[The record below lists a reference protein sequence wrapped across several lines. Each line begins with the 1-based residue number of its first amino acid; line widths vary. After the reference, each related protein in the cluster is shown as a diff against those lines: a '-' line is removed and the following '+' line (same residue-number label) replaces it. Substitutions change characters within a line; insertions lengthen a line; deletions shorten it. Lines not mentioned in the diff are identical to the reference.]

1 MRKGTA
7 CRVNETFRVIDA
19 HQHFWDL
26 DRVDYPWL
34 TAELGP
40 IHRTFDV
47 VDVEPH
53 VAASPVDDVILVQ
66 AAGSYA
72 DTDAMIAI
80 ADRWERVVGIVAWLP
95 LDDPAEAAQALERY
109 QRDSRIVGIRHQI
122 HDEPDPDWIL
132 RDEVFEGLRL
142 VEQAGLAYDVVA
154 VLPRH
159 LEHVPR
165 LAAAFPNLR
174 IVIDHLAK
182 PAVAEKGWEPWASL
196 LSAAAAAPNVTAKIS
211 GLDTAAGTG
220 YAASDLEPYIQHA
233 LDQFG
238 ADRLMFGSDW
248 PVSTLAGGYA
258 RWWDVSAEVLDPLTV
273 DDRSAIYAGTAARVY
288 ALESQEGGAS

>member
-1 MRKGTA
+1 MS
-7 CRVNETFRVIDA
+7 ETFRVIDA

-26 DRVDYPWL
+26 DKVDYPWL

-40 IHRTFDV
+40 VYRTFDV
-47 VDVEPH
+47 ADVEPDI
-53 VAASPVDDVILVQ
+53 ATSPVDDVILVQ

-80 ADRWERVVGIVAWLP
+80 ADRWERVVGIVGWLP
-95 LDDPAEAAQALERY
+95 LDHPAEAARALERY
-109 QRDSRIVGIRHQI
+109 RGDSRIVGIRHQI

-132 RDEVFEGLRL
+132 QDAVCEGLRL
-142 VEQAGLAYDVVA
+142 VEQAGLAYDVVS

-165 LAAAFPNLR
+165 LAAAFPDLQ

-182 PAVAEKGWEPWASL
+182 PAVAEQQWEPWASL
-196 LSAAAAAPNVTAKIS
+196 LTAAAQAPNVTAKIS
-211 GLDTAAGTG
+211 GLDTAAGPG
-220 YAASDLEPYIQHA
+220 YAAADVEPYVQHA
-233 LDQFG
+233 LAQFG

-248 PVSTLAGGYA
+248 PISTLAGGYT
-258 RWWDVSAEVLDPLTV
+258 RWWDVIAEVLAPLPLAE
-273 DDRSAIYAGTAARVY
+273 RSAIYGRTAARVY
-288 ALESQEGGAS
+288 GIKPQEGTQ

>member
-1 MRKGTA
+1 MIDG
-7 CRVNETFRVIDA
+7 FRVIDA

-26 DRVDYPWL
+26 GKVDYPWL
-34 TAELGP
+34 TAELGS

-47 VDVEPH
+47 ADVEPQ

-80 ADRWERVVGIVAWLP
+80 ADRWERVVGIVGWLP
-95 LDDPAEAAQALERY
+95 LDHPAEAARALTRY
-109 QRDSRIVGIRHQI
+109 RTDGRIVGIRHQI
-122 HDEPDPDWIL
+122 HDEADPDWIL
-132 RDEVFEGLRL
+132 QDSVFEGLRM

-165 LAAAFPNLR
+165 LAAAFPNLQ

-182 PAVAEKGWEPWASL
+182 PAIAEQGWEPWASL
-196 LSAAAAAPNVTAKIS
+196 LAAAAQAPNVTAKIS
-211 GLDTAAGTG
+211 GLDTAAGIG
-220 YAASDLEPYIQHA
+220 YEASDLEPYIQHA

-258 RWWDVSAEVLDPLTV
+258 RWWDVVADVLTPLTV
-273 DDRSAIYAGTAARVY
+273 DERSAIYADTAARVY
-288 ALESQEGGAS
+288 GLKPQQEGGAS

>member
-1 MRKGTA
+1 MIDG
-7 CRVNETFRVIDA
+7 FRVIDS

-40 IHRTFDV
+40 VYRTFDV
-47 VDVEPH
+47 ADVEPD

-95 LDDPAEAAQALERY
+95 LDQPAEAARALERY
-109 QRDSRIVGIRHQI
+109 HRDSRIVGIRHQI

-132 RDEVFEGLRL
+132 QDTVFEGLRL
-142 VEQAGLAYDVVA
+142 VEQAGLACDVVS

-165 LAAAFPNLR
+165 LAAAFPSLH

-182 PAVAEKGWEPWASL
+182 PAISDKDWEPWATL
-196 LSAAAAAPNVTAKIS
+196 LTAAAAAPNVTAKIS
-211 GLDTAAGTG
+211 GLDTAAGPG
-220 YAASDLEPYIQHA
+220 YGASDLEPYVRHA
-233 LDQFG
+233 LEQFG

-248 PVSTLAGGYA
+248 PISTLADGYT
-258 RWWDVSAEVLDPLTV
+258 RWWDVVAEVLGPLRA
-273 DDRSAIYAGTAARVY
+273 DERSAIYGRTAARVY
-288 ALESQEGGAS
+288 GLKPQEGAQ

>member
-1 MRKGTA
+1 MTDS
-7 CRVNETFRVIDA
+7 FRIIDS

-26 DRVDYPWL
+26 DKVEYPWL
-34 TAELGP
+34 TADLGS

-47 VDVEPH
+47 ADVEPL

-66 AAGSYA
+66 AAASYA
-72 DTDAMIAI
+72 DTDAMIAV

-95 LDDPAEAAQALERY
+95 LDDPAEAQRALERY
-109 QRDSRIVGIRHQI
+109 REDSRIVGVRHQI

-132 RDEVFEGLRL
+132 QDSVSEGLRL
-142 VEQAGLAYDVVA
+142 VEKAGLAYDVVA

-165 LAAAFPNLR
+165 LAAAFPNLQ

-182 PAVAEKGWEPWASL
+182 PPIADHGWEPWASL
-196 LSAAAAAPNVTAKIS
+196 LTAAAAAPNVTAKIS
-211 GLDTAAGTG
+211 GLDTAAGPG
-220 YAASDLEPYIQHA
+220 YTAADLKSYVQHA
-233 LDQFG
+233 LSRFG

-258 RWWDVSAEVLDPLTV
+258 RWWEAVAEVLAPLTAGE
-273 DDRSAIYAGTAARVY
+273 RSAVYAGTAARVY
-288 ALESQEGGAS
+288 ALETKQEGGAS

>member
-1 MRKGTA
+1 MIDG
-7 CRVNETFRVIDA
+7 FRVIDA

-26 DRVDYPWL
+26 DKVDYPWL
-34 TAELGP
+34 TAELGS

-47 VDVEPH
+47 ADVEPE

-72 DTDAMIAI
+72 DTDAMTAI
-80 ADRWERVVGIVAWLP
+80 ADRWERVVGIVGWLP
-95 LDDPAEAAQALERY
+95 LDDPAEAARALARY
-109 QRDSRIVGIRHQI
+109 RTNGRIVGIRHQI
-122 HDEPDPDWIL
+122 HDEPDPDWIVGDSVL
-132 RDEVFEGLRL
+132 EGLRL

-165 LAAAFPNLR
+165 LAAAFPDLQ

-182 PAVAEKGWEPWASL
+182 PAVAEQQWEPWASL
-196 LSAAAAAPNVTAKIS
+196 LSAAAEAPNVTAKIS
-211 GLDTAAGTG
+211 GLDTAAGIG
-220 YAASDLEPYIQHA
+220 YKASDLEPYLWHA
-233 LDQFG
+233 LAVFG

-258 RWWDVSAEVLDPLTV
+258 RWWQVVSEVLAPQTADE
-273 DDRSAIYAGTAARVY
+273 RSAIYAGTAARVY
-288 ALESQEGGAS
+288 GLKPQQEGGAS

>member
-1 MRKGTA
+1 MI
-7 CRVNETFRVIDA
+7 EDFRVIDA

-26 DRVDYPWL
+26 GKVDYPWL
-34 TAELGP
+34 TPELGS

-47 VDVEPH
+47 PDVEPE

-95 LDDPAEAAQALERY
+95 LDDPDEAATALERY
-109 QRDSRIVGIRHQI
+109 RRDPRIVGIRHQI

-132 RDEVFEGLRL
+132 QDSVLQGLRL
-142 VEQAGLAYDVVA
+142 VEQAGLAYDVVS

-165 LAAAFPNLR
+165 LAAEFPNLQ

-182 PAVAEKGWEPWASL
+182 PAIADRGWEPWASL
-196 LSAAAAAPNVTAKIS
+196 LAAAAAAPNVSAKLS
-211 GLDTAAGTG
+211 GLDTAAGPD
-220 YAASDLEPYIQHA
+220 YRPSDVESYVQHA
-233 LDQFG
+233 LLQFG
-238 ADRLMFGSDW
+238 VDRLMFGSDW
-248 PVSTLAGGYA
+248 PVSMLAGGYM
-258 RWWDVSAEVLDPLTV
+258 RWWDVVAEVLAPLTP
-273 DDRSAIYAGTAARVY
+273 DERSAVYAGTAARVY
-288 ALESQEGGAS
+288 ALKPKQKGGTS